1 MCTALVLSPAR
12 SLVVEASCYRPGV
25 VDYAGPDIFQL
36 QVYRRARASVHFT
49 D

>member
-12 SLVVEASCYRPGV
+12 SLVVEASCYRDGV
-25 VDYAGPDIFQL
+25 VHCAKPDTFRP
-36 QVYRRARASVHFT
+36 QVDLRASASVHFT